1 VIDRVIRVAVV
12 SPNPSS
18 TSGGVERFCHVLAL
32 SLIKHGFQ
40 AHVVASEEAR
50 RGAWDCVITNGMVR
64 AKTLTPRVHVF
75 HGCWV
80 EHMRFDHASATA
92 RWRLKRTLEG
102 AWAEF
107 RAGFGAQRVAVSTSA
122 SAEVARWYGYRKC
135 QVIPNAVD
143 VAAYGAKRASS
154 RTTLGLGPGARLA
167 LFPGRPERRKRPDLA
182 VKVAEHAGYQLL
194 HAGSDQMPGAQE
206 LGLLTPEAMAQ
217 WLAAVDVVLAPSD
230 YEACSIAVLEALATG
245 TPVIATRVGWIR
257 DLIMNVPG
265 YRCLTAE
272 RGDLQGLL
280 RAIDSLPA
288 ATAAV
293 GDAMDYVH
301 RENDLESFS
310 RSYIAQIKS
319 AIGAEA

>member
-1 VIDRVIRVAVV
+1 VIDRVINVAVV

-18 TSGGVERFCHVLAL
+18 TSGGVERFCHVLAT

-40 AHVVASEEAR
+40 AQVVASEAAG

-64 AKTLTPRVHVF
+64 ANTVTPRVHVF

-107 RAGFGAQRVAVSTSA
+107 RAGRGAHRVAVSTSA
-122 SAEVARWYGYRKC
+122 AADVARWYGYRRC
-135 QVIPNAVD
+135 RVIPNAID
-143 VAAYGAKRASS
+143 VAAYGSKRAGS
-154 RTTLGLGPGARLA
+154 RERLGVAPEARLA
-167 LFPGRPERRKRPDLA
+167 LFPGRPERRKRPDLV
-182 VKVAEHAGYQLL
+182 VKLAEHAGYQLL
-194 HAGSDQMPGAQE
+194 HAGSDRMPGAQE
-206 LGLLTPEAMAQ
+206 IGLLTPDAMAQ
-217 WLAAVDVVLAPSD
+217 WFAAVDVVLAPSD
-230 YEACSIAVLEALATG
+230 YEACSIAILEALATG
-245 TPVIATRVGWIR
+245 TPVIATRVGWIK
-257 DLIMNVPG
+257 DLITNVPG

-280 RAIDSLPA
+280 RAIDSLPG

-293 GDAMDYVH
+293 VAAMEYVH
-301 RENDLESFS
+301 RENDLERFTQ
-310 RSYIAQIKS
+310 SYIAQIQA
-319 AIGAEA
+319 AIGTEA